1 MRVAW
6 WKRLG
11 SRSATGA
18 AITAAVAFILASC
31 APAIPAGRPGAASAA
46 SKVISLN
53 EISTLKSLFN
63 RDHGHPRLVL
73 ILSPT

>member
-6 WKRLG
+6 WNRLG
-11 SRSATGA
+11 SRSAAGA
-18 AITAAVAFILASC
+18 AVTAAVAFALASC
-31 APAIPAGRPGAASAA
+31 APAVPAGRPGAASAA
-46 SKVISLN
+46 ARVIPLN

-63 RDHGHPRLVL
+63 HDRGHPRLVL